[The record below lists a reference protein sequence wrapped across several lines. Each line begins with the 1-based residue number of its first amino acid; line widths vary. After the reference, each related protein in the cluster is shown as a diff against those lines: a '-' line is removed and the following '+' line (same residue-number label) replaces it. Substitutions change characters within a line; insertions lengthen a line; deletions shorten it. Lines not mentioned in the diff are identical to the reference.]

1 MMMSVLGLNITILG
15 LGPVGAP
22 MGDNVPFDVIMYN
35 EDDEVMEATIA
46 NVAIEVRSPESG
58 TMEWITPP
66 LSSGLLNGTM
76 RRKLLES
83 GELKEQV
90 ITVTDLKKAAAE
102 GRRIK
107 CFNSVR
113 KEYPVTLKC

>member
-46 NVAIEVRSPESG
+46 NVAIEVRNPESG

-66 LSSGLLNGTM
+66 LSSGRSLNSLFFCPYSAAMSNIFEIPLGILT
-76 RRKLLES
+76 L
-83 GELKEQV
+83 
-90 ITVTDLKKAAAE
+90 TD
-102 GRRIK
+102 RIP
-107 CFNSVR
+107 CFTSRIVER
-113 KEYPVTLKC
+113 DDAP